1 MSARVLAALA
11 GQPNSGK
18 STIFNMLTG
27 ARQFVANYPGVTVE
41 KKVGYFSQDA
51 VKVELVDL
59 PGTYSLTSYSMEE
72 RVARDFILDDE
83 PSVVLN
89 VVDAS
94 NLRRNLYLTM
104 QLLEMEIPLVVD
116 LNMIDV
122 ARKKG
127 YEIDDAQL
135 SKLLGVPV
143 VVSDG
148 KRGVGREE
156 LRERLAHSGDEPGP
170 VSSFRPDYG
179 PLEPAIGRLQ
189 RRISLDQGLKDRC
202 PPRWLAIKLLEGD
215 ENAIYLAKE
224 NAANWSEL
232 SQHLEQ
238 ESQDFEREYTIF
250 PAQHIAF
257 KRHET
262 SDRLAGQVAKSM
274 HQGRRSF
281 TDRVDAVLCNRFAGP
296 IIMCGVFY
304 SLFELAV
311 NQGGRLAAMVTPYL
325 GQAQVF
331 LESLL
336 PSRGFMHEPMIT
348 SLGSWFMVS
357 VSALLVYIPQFF
369 ILFALIAILEDVGYM
384 PRMAFMLDR
393 IFKRFGLHGNSTL
406 PLILG
411 GIYVGGCAVPGV
423 MACRAVPDERARL
436 ATILT
441 VPLMNCLA
449 KTAFYIML
457 VGAFFP
463 DHQTGAMFFISTI
476 TLIMALP
483 IARVLTMTVL
493 KGHETAPFIME
504 MPTYHLPT
512 VRIVLTR
519 AFERIWVY
527 IKKVLTIVAAVAVV
541 IWALLQFPGINA
553 AQQVEFDQRAA
564 TALTKFEKAIA
575 GSPLDKAIN
584 SEDDLMALFA
594 YREGYRAEKAAAAGD
609 RQASKAVDAKFKAL
623 NPVFYQAVKQR
634 RSKAYKAFN
643 RLRKTRA
650 AIWRERQQA
659 RINTSLL
666 GRVGILLE
674 PISKYAG
681 FDWRVNVAMLSS
693 FAARESATA
702 TFKVLYGIGNDGK
715 YLGSAMRETEG
726 GGKITTLN
734 ATALMLFMALF
745 PPCLATIIMVRVAT
759 RRYSWMLFAFAYPS
773 MLGILVAIMVY
784 SGGGALGLSGWEAMW
799 AFYGLALLFALF
811 MGALPVKQHAQA
823 TKPNLIKGAYIR

>member
-1 MSARVLAALA
+1 MSGRVLAALA

-51 VKVELVDL
+51 AKVELVDL

-72 RVARDFILDDE
+72 RVARDFILDDN

-89 VVDAS
+89 VVDVS

-127 YEIDDAQL
+127 YEIDDAAL

-143 VVSDG
+143 VVTDG

-156 LRERLAHSGDEPGP
+156 LRERLAHSGDEPGRI
-170 VSSFRPDYG
+170 SSFRPDYG

-189 RRISLDQGLKDRC
+189 RMLSLDDGLKDRC

-215 ENAIYLAKE
+215 ENALALAKDHASRWGELAE
-224 NAANWSEL
+224 NL
-232 SQHLEQ
+232 
-238 ESQDFEREYTIF
+238 ERERQEYERQFTLF

-257 KRHET
+257 KRHEV
-262 SDRLAGQVAKSM
+262 SDNIAQQVLRVKHPGM
-274 HQGRRSF
+274 RSV
-281 TDRVDAVLCNRFAGP
+281 TDRVDAVLCHCIAGP
-296 IIMCGVFY
+296 IIMCAVFY

-325 GQAQVF
+325 GQAQAL

-336 PSRGFMHEPMIT
+336 PAPGFMHEPMIT
-348 SLGSWFMVS
+348 SLATWFMVS

-463 DHQTGAMFFISTI
+463 THQAGAMFFISTI

-493 KGHETAPFIME
+493 KGRETAPFIME

-541 IWALLQFPGINA
+541 IWALLQFPGVDA
-553 AQQVEFDQRAA
+553 PQQVVFEQQASA
-564 TALTKFEKAIA
+564 ALTRFEKAIA

-584 SEDDLMALFA
+584 TESDLMALFA
-594 YREGYRAEKAAAAGD
+594 FREDYRGEKAAAAGD

-623 NPVFYQAVKQR
+623 NPVFFEAVKQR
-634 RSKAYKAFN
+634 RSKGYKAFDK
-643 RLRKTRA
+643 LRKARA
-650 AIWRERQQA
+650 RIWRERQQA
-659 RINTSLL
+659 RINRSLL
-666 GRVGILLE
+666 GRAGKFLE
-674 PISKYAG
+674 PVSQYAG

-715 YLGSAMRETEG
+715 YLGAAMRESEG
-726 GGKITTLN
+726 GGEITTLN

-759 RRYSWMLFAFAYPS
+759 RRYGWMLFAFAYPS
-773 MLGILVAIMVY
+773 VLGILVAILVY
-784 SGGGALGLSGWEAMW
+784 SGGGSLGLSGWEAMW

-811 MGALPVKQHAQA
+811 MGALPVKQRTQA
-823 TKPNLIKGAYIR
+823 TKPTLIKGAYIQ

>member
-1 MSARVLAALA
+1 MSGKVLAALA

-41 KKVGYFSQDA
+41 KKVGFFSQGA
-51 VKVELVDL
+51 AKVELVDL

-72 RVARDFILDDE
+72 RVARDFILNE
-83 PSVVLN
+83 SPSAVLN

-94 NLRRNLYLTM
+94 NLRRNLYLTL
-104 QLLEMEIPLVVD
+104 QLLEMDIPLVVD

-127 YEIDDAQL
+127 YEIDAKALGD
-135 SKLLGVPV
+135 LLGVPV
-143 VVSDG
+143 VVTDA

-156 LRERLAHSGDEPGP
+156 LRELLAHAGEGSDP
-170 VSSFRPDYG
+170 VSTFRPDYG
-179 PLEPAIGRLQ
+179 PLEPSIGRLH
-189 RRISLDQGLKDRC
+189 RLIRLDHRLKERC
-202 PPRWLAIKLLEGD
+202 PARWLAIKLLEGD
-215 ENAIYLAKE
+215 ENAIALARDH
-224 NAANWSEL
+224 AFRWGEL
-232 SQHLEQ
+232 AEALER
-238 ESQDFEREYTIF
+238 ERREFEREYAIF
-250 PAQHIAF
+250 PSQHIAF
-257 KRHET
+257 KRHEIAGGI
-262 SDRLAGQVAKSM
+262 AGQVARAKRP
-274 HQGRRSF
+274 GARSF
-281 TDRVDAVLCNRFAGP
+281 TDRVDAVLCQRFAGP
-296 IIMCGVFY
+296 AIMCGVFY
-304 SLFELAV
+304 CLFELAV

-325 GQAQVF
+325 GQAQAF
-331 LESLL
+331 LEGLL
-336 PSRGFMHEPMIT
+336 PAPGFMNEPLIT
-348 SLGSWFMVS
+348 SLGSWFMTS

-369 ILFALIAILEDVGYM
+369 ILFVLIAILEDVGYM

-463 DHQTGAMFFISTI
+463 GHQAGAMFFISTI

-483 IARVLTMTVL
+483 IARLLTLTVL
-493 KGHETAPFIME
+493 KRHETAPFIME

-541 IWALLQFPGINA
+541 IWALLQFPGVDA
-553 AQQVEFDQRAA
+553 AQQATFEQRASA
-564 TALTKFEKAIA
+564 ALTKFEKAIA
-575 GSPLDKAIN
+575 GTPLAQRLD
-584 SEDDLMALFA
+584 SEDDLMALFGF
-594 YREGYRAEKAAAAGD
+594 REDYRAAKAAAAGD
-609 RQASKAVDAKFKAL
+609 SQASKAVDAKFQAL
-623 NPVFYQAVKQR
+623 NPLFFDAVKNR

-643 RLRKTRA
+643 KLRKARA
-650 AIWRERQQA
+650 AIWRDRQQA
-659 RINTSLL
+659 RINSSLL
-666 GRVGILLE
+666 GRAGKFLE
-674 PISKYAG
+674 PISQYAG

-702 TFKVLYGIGNDGK
+702 TFKVLYGIGNDGR
-715 YLGSAMRETEG
+715 YLGAAMRDSAG
-726 GGKITTLN
+726 GEHITSLN

-759 RRYSWMLFAFAYPS
+759 RSYAWMLFAFAYPS
-773 MLGILVAIMVY
+773 LLGILVAILVY
-784 SGGGALGLSGWEAMW
+784 SGGGALGLGGWGAMW
-799 AFYGLALLFALF
+799 AFYGLALLFALA
-811 MGALPVKQHAQA
+811 MGAVPVKQS
-823 TKPNLIKGAYIR
+823 KPASKPTLVKGAYVQ

>member
-1 MSARVLAALA
+1 MSVRVLAALA

-18 STIFNMLTG
+18 STIFNLLTG
-27 ARQFVANYPGVTVE
+27 ARQFVANYPGVTVD

-51 VKVELVDL
+51 AKVELVDL

-72 RVARDFILDDE
+72 RVARDFILNE
-83 PSVVLN
+83 GPSVVLN

-94 NLRRNLYLTM
+94 NLRRSLYLTM

-127 YEIDDAQL
+127 CEIDSPAL
-135 SKLLGVPV
+135 AELLGAPV
-143 VVSDG
+143 VVTDG

-156 LRERLAHSGDEPGP
+156 LRGQLAHPGGGGSP
-170 VSSFRPDYG
+170 DTSFRPDYG
-179 PLEPAIGRLQ
+179 PLEPAIGRLK
-189 RRISLDQGLKDRC
+189 RLISLDAGLNDRY

-215 ENAIYLAKE
+215 ENALALAKE
-224 NAANWSEL
+224 QCTGWEAL
-232 SQHLEQ
+232 SRLLEN
-238 ESQDFEREYTIF
+238 ERNDFEREYAIS

-257 KRHET
+257 RRHEAA
-262 SDRLAGQVAKSM
+262 DRIAGQVTRVKHAGM
-274 HQGRRSF
+274 RSF
-281 TDRVDAVLCNRFAGP
+281 TDRVDAVLCHRFAGP

-325 GQAQVF
+325 GQAQAF

-336 PSRGFMHEPMIT
+336 PAPGYMHEPMIT
-348 SLGSWFMVS
+348 SLGSWFMIS

-463 DHQTGAMFFISTI
+463 NHQAGAMFFISTI

-493 KGHETAPFIME
+493 KRRETAPFIME

-519 AFERIWVY
+519 ALERIWIY

-541 IWALLQFPGINA
+541 VWALLQFPGVEA
-553 AQQVEFDQRAA
+553 GQQVVFQQRADA
-564 TALTKFEKAIA
+564 ALAKFEKAIA
-575 GSPLDKAIN
+575 GLPLGQAVN
-584 SEDDLMALFA
+584 NEADLMALFA
-594 YREGYRAEKAAAAGD
+594 FRGDYRAEKAGAAGD

-623 NPVFYQAVKQR
+623 NPVFFEAVKQR

-643 RLRKTRA
+643 RLRKARA

-659 RINTSLL
+659 RINNSLL
-666 GRVGILLE
+666 GRAGRFLE
-674 PISKYAG
+674 PISQYAG

-702 TFKVLYGIGNDGK
+702 TFKVLYGIGNDGR
-715 YLGSAMRETEG
+715 YLGAAMRDSAG
-726 GGKITTLN
+726 GEPITALN

-759 RRYSWMLFAFAYPS
+759 RRYGWMLFAFAYPS
-773 MLGILVAIMVY
+773 LLGILVAILVY

-799 AFYGLALLFALF
+799 VFYGLALLFALF
-811 MGALPVKQHAQA
+811 MGALPVSQTKQPINP
-823 TKPNLIKGAYIR
+823 TLIKGAYNQ

>member
-1 MSARVLAALA
+1 MSTQVVAALA

-41 KKVGYFSQDA
+41 KKVGYFSQDST
-51 VKVELVDL
+51 KVELVDL

-72 RVARDFILDDE
+72 RVARDFVLNDN

-104 QLLEMEIPLVVD
+104 QLLEMDIPVVLD

-127 YEIDDAQL
+127 YEIDKEVL
-135 SKLLGVPV
+135 EEKLGVAV
-143 VVSDG
+143 VISDG

-156 LRERLAHSGDEPGP
+156 LRQLLSQAGDGQVRPQQ
-170 VSSFRPDYG
+170 FRMDYG
-179 PLEPAIGRLQ
+179 SLESAIGRLQ
-189 RRISLDQGLKDRC
+189 NLLDLEPDLKSRC
-202 PPRWLAIKLLEGD
+202 PVRWLAIKLLEDD
-215 ENAIYLAKE
+215 ERAVALAKAHALQW
-224 NAANWSEL
+224 NEL
-232 SQHLEQ
+232 KISLNRERR
-238 ESQDFEREYTIF
+238 EFEDTYDMR
-250 PAQHIAF
+250 PAQHVAF
-257 KRHET
+257 RRHEAAEGIA
-262 SDRLAGQVAKSM
+262 DAALKAKYP
-274 HQGRRSF
+274 GRRSV
-281 TDRVDAVLCNRFAGP
+281 TDRVDGVLCHRLAGP
-296 IIMCGVFY
+296 VIMCAVFY
-304 SLFELAV
+304 AMFELAV
-311 NQGGRLAAMVTPYL
+311 SQGGRLAAMVAPYL
-325 GQAQVF
+325 TQAQSRIEGF
-331 LESLL
+331 L
-336 PSRGFMHEPMIT
+336 PAPGFMYEPMIT
-348 SLGSWFMVS
+348 SLSSWFMIS
-357 VSALLVYIPQFF
+357 ISALLVYIPQFF
-369 ILFALIAILEDVGYM
+369 ILFALIAILEDVGYL

-406 PLILG
+406 PFVLS

-463 DHQTGAMFFISTI
+463 DRQAGAMFFISTI

-483 IARVLTMTVL
+483 IARVLSMTVL
-493 KGHETAPFIME
+493 KTRETAPFIME

-512 VRIVLTR
+512 VRVVLTR

-541 IWALLQFPGINA
+541 IWALLQFPGVDDA
-553 AQQVEFDQRAA
+553 KMVQFEQQAQ
-564 TALTKFEKAIA
+564 TALSKFEKSIA
-575 GSPLDKAIN
+575 NTPLGKRIN
-584 SEDDLMALFA
+584 GEENLMALFA
-594 YREGYRAEKAAAAGD
+594 FRAEYRAAKAATAGD
-609 RQASKAVDAKFKAL
+609 RAASKAVSTRFKVL
-623 NPVFYQAVKQR
+623 DPVFFQAVKDR
-634 RSKAYKAFN
+634 RSKSYKAFN

-650 AIWRERQQA
+650 RLWRERQQE
-659 RINTSLL
+659 RINNSVL
-666 GRVGILLE
+666 GKTGMLLE
-674 PISKYAG
+674 PISKFAG
-681 FDWRVNVAMLSS
+681 FDWRVNVAMISS

-702 TFKVLYGIGNDGK
+702 TFKALYGIGNDGK
-715 YLGSAMRETEG
+715 YLGVAMRESA
-726 GGKITTLN
+726 GGKPITPLN

-759 RRYSWMLFAFAYPS
+759 QSYRWMLFSFAYPS
-773 MLGILVAIMVY
+773 ILGMLAACLVY
-784 SGGGALGLSGWEAMW
+784 SGGGALGLNGWEAMW
-799 AFYGLALLFALF
+799 VFYGLALAFAMF
-811 MGALPVKQHAQA
+811 MGWLPLKQYSSE
-823 TKPNLIKGAYIR
+823 PKGA

>member
-1 MSARVLAALA
+1 MSGRVLAALA

-51 VKVELVDL
+51 AKVELVDL

-72 RVARDFILDDE
+72 RVARDFILDDN

-104 QLLEMEIPLVVD
+104 QLMEMDIPLVVD

-127 YEIDDAQL
+127 YEIDDAAL
-135 SKLLGVPV
+135 SKLLGVSV
-143 VVSDG
+143 VVTDG
-148 KRGVGREE
+148 KRGKGREE
-156 LRERLAHSGDEPGP
+156 LRELLARSSDEPGRASP
-170 VSSFRPDYG
+170 FHLDYG

-189 RRISLDQGLKDRC
+189 RRLSLDESLKDRC
-202 PPRWLAIKLLEGD
+202 PRRWLAIKLLEGD
-215 ENAIYLAKE
+215 ENALALAK
-224 NAANWSEL
+224 NHASHWGEL
-232 SQHLEQ
+232 ADNL
-238 ESQDFEREYTIF
+238 ERERQEYERQFTLP

-257 KRHET
+257 KRHEV
-262 SDRLAGQVAKSM
+262 SDNIARQVLRVKHPGM
-274 HQGRRSF
+274 RSV

-296 IIMCGVFY
+296 IIMCAVFY

-325 GQAQVF
+325 GQAQAF
-331 LESLL
+331 LENLL
-336 PSRGFMHEPMIT
+336 PAPGYMHEPMIT
-348 SLGSWFMVS
+348 SLSSWFMTS

-369 ILFALIAILEDVGYM
+369 ILFALVAILEDVGYM

-463 DHQTGAMFFISTI
+463 DHQAGAMFFISTI

-493 KGHETAPFIME
+493 KGRETAPFIME

-519 AFERIWVY
+519 AFERIWIY

-541 IWALLQFPGINA
+541 IWALLQFPGVSDTQKADFEQRGA
-553 AQQVEFDQRAA
+553 AAF
-564 TALTKFEKAIA
+564 TKFEKAIA
-575 GSPLDKAIN
+575 GMPLGKAIN
-584 SEDDLMALFA
+584 NEGDLMALFA
-594 YREGYRAEKAAAAGD
+594 FREDYRAEKAAASGN
-609 RQASKAVDAKFKAL
+609 RQASKGVDAKFEAT
-623 NPVFYQAVKQR
+623 NPVFFDAVKHR
-634 RSKAYKAFN
+634 HSKAYKAFD
-643 RLRKTRA
+643 RLRKARA
-650 AIWRERQQA
+650 HIWRERQQA
-659 RINTSLL
+659 RINSSLL
-666 GRVGILLE
+666 GRAGKFLE
-674 PISKYAG
+674 PVSKYAG

-702 TFKVLYGIGNDGK
+702 TFKALYGIGNDGR
-715 YLGSAMRETEG
+715 YVGAAMRNSAG
-726 GGKITTLN
+726 GIPITPLN

-759 RRYSWMLFAFAYPS
+759 RRTMWMLFGFAYPS
-773 MLGILVAIMVY
+773 VLGIAVAIMVY
-784 SGGGALGLSGWEAMW
+784 SGGGALGLSGWQAMW
-799 AFYGLALLFALF
+799 VYYGLALLFAIF
-811 MGALPVKQHAQA
+811 MGALPVQKPTQR
-823 TKPNLIKGAYIR
+823 TKPTLTKGAYIQ